1 MLVCDNNYFTP
12 GPNEVLCHTHTYA
25 AHSAATAALSNSALG
40 CGADGC
46 RRGADGGAGLKL
58 IVRQA
63 ETSRE
68 GRVSHGIVFC
78 LRHHGA
84 TRRGLHFARKER
96 SLN

>member
-12 GPNEVLCHTHTYA
+12 GPNEVLCHTHTHIYA
-25 AHSAATAALSNSALG
+25 AHSTATAALSNSALG

-68 GRVSHGIVFC
+68 G
-78 LRHHGA
+78 
-84 TRRGLHFARKER
+84 
-96 SLN
+96 